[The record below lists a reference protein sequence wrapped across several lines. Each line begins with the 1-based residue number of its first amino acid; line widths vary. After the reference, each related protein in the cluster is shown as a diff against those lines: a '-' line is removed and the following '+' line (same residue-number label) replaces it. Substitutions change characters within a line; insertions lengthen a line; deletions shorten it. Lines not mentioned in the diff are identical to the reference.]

1 MNIIIFP
8 RHFLAKFVQ
17 QQKKDSLK
25 IHILSQSA
33 DEIQTKWPRTG
44 FLVHNTVKGGE
55 ESILAV

>member
-8 RHFLAKFVQ
+8 RHFLAKFVH

-44 FLVHNTVKGGE
+44 FLVHNTVKGEE